1 GLLFWA
7 VSSPTVP
14 CLNIHIEPEEGSL
27 AGGTWITVIFDGL
40 ELGLL
45 HPANGS
51 QLEIHLVN
59 VALPTLP
66 SIPCDV
72 SPVFL
77 DVPAV
82 MCRTRSLLPEAQE
95 GVYSLEVQ
103 AGGQVVGSPH
113 PGPQDSCTFKS
124 TPKSLLQ
131 VYQAA
136 GDLALSLSSSAF
148 QLPILLLPT
157 LLGNHC
163 SASQSSHDEVP
174 VGMTVV

>member
-1 GLLFWA
+1 MTGWLISLTSIKVLLLA
-7 VSSPTVP
+7 VP

-113 PGPQDSCTFKS
+113 PGPQDGRTFKFS
-124 TPKSLLQ
+124 RAQTPI
-131 VYQAA
+131 VYKVNPPS
-136 GDLALSLSSSAF
+136 G
-148 QLPILLLPT
+148 
-157 LLGNHC
+157 
-163 SASQSSHDEVP
+163 VP
-174 VGMTVV
+174 GKLIHVYGWIITGRSETFDFDAEYIDR